1 MHHDI
6 LATPTI
12 AAIGPIC
19 PDERAF
25 CDLVNGA
32 ASGTVITYHIGH
44 LAYDR
49 TLSSRVLDEPRRRA
63 LNSVANR
70 ALRLAQAGWVDLVQ
84 RRIDSDRVAYL
95 AIVRRRP
102 EGRTGARARLHRQ
115 HLAPAALSGPF
126 VLSADPTEHL
136 PLAA

>member
-1 MHHDI
+1 MNHAI

-19 PDERAF
+19 TDERPF

-32 ASGTVITYHIGH
+32 ASGTVITYHFGH

-49 TLSSRVLDEPRRRA
+49 TPSANVLGEAQRRA
-63 LNSVANR
+63 LNAVATR
-70 ALRLAQAGWVDLVQ
+70 GLRLAQAGWVDLVQ

-95 AIVRRRP
+95 AVVRRRP
-102 EGRTGARARLHRQ
+102 ARLKSSRSLPRQ
-115 HLAPAALSGPF
+115 TASSPDAVFGPF
-126 VLSADPTEHL
+126 GLATRPVEFL

>member
-1 MHHDI
+1 MHPDI

-19 PDERAF
+19 TDERAF

-32 ASGTVITYHIGH
+32 ASGTVITYHVGH

-49 TLSSRVLDEPRRRA
+49 TLSAKVLDEVRRRR
-63 LNSVANR
+63 LNAVANR

-84 RRIDSDRVAYL
+84 RRIDSNRVAYL

-102 EGRTGARARLHRQ
+102 EGRSKGPARWHRSGPS
-115 HLAPAALSGPF
+115 PAALSGPF
-126 VLSADPTEHL
+126 VLSADRAELL

>member
-1 MHHDI
+1 MHPDI

-12 AAIGPIC
+12 TAIGLIC
-19 PDERAF
+19 TDEQAF

-32 ASGTVITYHIGH
+32 AAGTVITYHVGH

-49 TLSSRVLDEPRRRA
+49 TLSAKVLDEVLRRK
-63 LNSVANR
+63 LNAVANR
-70 ALRLAQAGWVDLVQ
+70 ALGLAQAGWVDLVQ
-84 RRIDSDRVAYL
+84 RRIDGDRVAYL

-102 EGRTGARARLHRQ
+102 EGRTVGLARLHRP
-115 HLAPAALSGPF
+115 HPAPAALAGPF
-126 VLSADPTEHL
+126 VLSNGPAEHL

>member
-1 MHHDI
+1 MHPDI

-12 AAIGPIC
+12 TAIGPIC
-19 PDERAF
+19 TDEQAF

-32 ASGTVITYHIGH
+32 AAGTVITYHIGH

-49 TLSSRVLDEPRRRA
+49 TLSAKVLDEARRRA
-63 LNSVANR
+63 LNAVASR

-84 RRIDSDRVAYL
+84 RRIDSNRVAYL

-102 EGRTGARARLHRQ
+102 EGHAKGRAHLHRA
-115 HLAPAALSGPF
+115 HPSPVVLSGPF
-126 VLSADPTEHL
+126 ALSNGPAVHI